1 MSHEDGRELVIES
14 SRPHRDRF
22 LVRFQGIEDRVAAEG
37 LRGALYVSSEALRDL
52 EEGEFWTHELT
63 GCSVVSTDGHIVGTV
78 DSVIANPGQDLLVV
92 ATGSGEVLVPAVAPI
107 VVEVDVAARR
117 VTIDPPEGLLDL

>member
-1 MSHEDGRELVIES
+1 
-14 SRPHRDRF
+14 
-22 LVRFQGIEDRVAAEG
+22 LVRFQGIEDRAAAEG
-37 LRGALYVSSEALRDL
+37 IRGALFVSSEALRDL